1 MDQDYSY
8 PNKIVNYMGSVNDTT
23 ERGVK
28 LPINFV
34 TSSRKEGTSQDSL
47 KTVKD
52 DRKKVL
58 NLGTK
63 SISLNKIL

>member
-8 PNKIVNYMGSVNDTT
+8 PNKIVNYMGSVNDT